1 VLTAAGLLLY
11 SVAVLSVGPR
21 LLPKFT
27 RRGDAPRLGVAVWLT
42 AIATVLVAWV
52 GAVVFFIIEVARH
65 WKHPEL
71 VVLSCLYQLHG
82 LFIGDHSGAPQALA
96 LAIVA
101 GVSGA
106 VGVTCVRLSRALTRL
121 RTRAY
126 GHAEAARLVGRST
139 GDPDVVVI
147 DAPNPAAYCVAGRPP
162 AIVVTSATLA
172 VLGNEELS
180 AVLAH
185 ERAHLAGGHLN
196 VVAVLRSL
204 ASVFPNLALMTGG
217 AAEVARLL
225 EMCADDA
232 AVRCHGNAAL
242 LSGLMS
248 LVGAAP
254 AEALAAADVAV
265 LARAERLT
273 ATPTRRS
280 RIGVQAALAA
290 AMTIMLS
297 VPLIGP
303 VLALLGLPTCGP

>member
-1 VLTAAGLLLY
+1 MLTAAGLLLY

-27 RRGDAPRLGVAVWLT
+27 RRGGAPRLGVAVWLT
-42 AIATVLVAWV
+42 AIGTVLVAWV

-71 VVLSCLYQLHG
+71 VVLSCLNQLHG
-82 LFIGDHSGAPQALA
+82 IFIGDHSGAPQALA

-121 RTRAY
+121 RIRAY

-139 GDPDVVVI
+139 ADPEVVVI
-147 DAPNPAAYCVAGRPP
+147 DAPKPAAYCVAGRPP

-172 VLGNEELS
+172 VLGHDELS

-185 ERAHLAGGHLN
+185 ERAHLAGGHLT
-196 VVAVLRSL
+196 VVAALRSL
-204 ASVFPNLALMTGG
+204 ASVFPSLALMTGG

-225 EMCADDA
+225 EMCADDV
-232 AVRCHGNAAL
+232 AVRHHGNAAL
-242 LSGLMS
+242 LSGLRS
-248 LVGAAP
+248 LVDAAP
-254 AEALAAADVAV
+254 AEALGAADIAV
-265 LARAERLT
+265 LARAERLIARPTLWGQLRINAALT
-273 ATPTRRS
+273 ATMA
-280 RIGVQAALAA
+280 IMLAA
-290 AMTIMLS
+290 
-297 VPLIGP
+297 PLAGP
-303 VLALLGLPTCGP
+303 FLALLGLPTCGP